1 MSDPDTRVDHVAG
14 GYVLISEIFGG
25 CSDRDGLNLSKAQK
39 GRREVKKRRKKK
51 QTRQGI
57 MGGEMHGVEI
67 D

>member
-51 QTRQGI
+51 ANETGHN
-57 MGGEMHGVEI
+57 GW
-67 D
+67 